1 MTPELNNDLVDVL
14 TSNLDHNGSL
24 TEDERELARSTLL
37 QHWAQLIDYDDL
49 LDYYITGQENYL
61 TTLSDSEIIETVREE
76 LI

>member
-61 TTLSDSEIIETVREE
+61 TTLSDSEIIEIVKEE